1 MKLLIIED
9 EAKTAAYLR
18 KGLAESGFVVDVATT
33 GTDGLDYA
41 WTGEYELIVLDVR
54 LPGRDGW
61 DVLKRLRDDDR

>member
-18 KGLAESGFVVDVATT
+18 KGLAESGFVIDMATT

-41 WTGEYELIVLDVR
+41 WTGEYELIAEATAR
-54 LPGRDGW
+54 
-61 DVLKRLRDDDR
+61 